1 MEKMKFL
8 SLIVNNNVRVPRN
21 DIKCIINEYFIK
33 TITNWT
39 QNISKDV
46 INELLATEQKRFY
59 YYHC

>member
-21 DIKCIINEYFIK
+21 DIKCIINEYFVK
-33 TITNWT
+33 TITTWT

-46 INELLATEQKRFY
+46 INELLAIEQKRFY